1 MRLIVDARTEG
12 GRDRPFVTLFDFA
25 RRVDLKRL
33 GKRPLEML
41 ARAGAFD
48 DLDRNRRR
56 VLEGLDALVAWSAA
70 VHEDRASAQVSLFG
84 EAGEDLPEPRLP
96 QVEDWLPAER
106 LSEEHKAVGFYLSG
120 HPLDDYMG
128 ALKRKGLMTLADLQ
142 AKAEREG
149 GAVARVGVLVSALQ
163 ERKSGKGTRFF
174 RMSISDPT
182 GQVAGIALF
191 PEDFETC
198 RRVFEGTTQVV
209 MTLEARFGEGGFDP
223 VGRSVAPIEALVAD
237 AGGMGLRV
245 FVDEAEAVGSV
256 RALLDRMAGAA
267 RAKGPLAFCIA
278 DPATGRDIEVTT
290 AETFALT
297 PQIKSAIKSLPG
309 VALVEEL

>member
-1 MRLIVDARTEG
+1 MRMIVEARG
-12 GRDRPFVTLFDFA
+12 DRPFVTLFDFA

-48 DLDRNRRR
+48 VLDGNRAR
-56 VLEGLDALVAWSAA
+56 VFAGIDALVAWSAA

-96 QVEDWLPAER
+96 QVGVWLPAER

-120 HPLDDYMG
+120 HPLDDYLG
-128 ALKRKGLMTLADLQ
+128 ALKRKGMLTLAELQ

-149 GAVARVGVLVSALQ
+149 GAVGRVGVLVSALQ

-191 PEDFETC
+191 ADNFEAC
-198 RRVFEGTTQVV
+198 RAVFEETTQVV

-223 VGRSVAPIEALVAD
+223 VGRAVAPIEGMVAD

-245 FVDEAEAVGSV
+245 FIEGAEAAASV
-256 RALLDRMAGAA
+256 RSLLDRMATA
-267 RAKGPLAFCIA
+267 RIKRGPLAFRIH
-278 DPATGRDIEVTT
+278 DPASGREIEVTA
-290 AETFALT
+290 AETYPLT
-297 PQIKSAIKSLPG
+297 PQIKGAIKSLPG
-309 VALVEEL
+309 VMLVEEV